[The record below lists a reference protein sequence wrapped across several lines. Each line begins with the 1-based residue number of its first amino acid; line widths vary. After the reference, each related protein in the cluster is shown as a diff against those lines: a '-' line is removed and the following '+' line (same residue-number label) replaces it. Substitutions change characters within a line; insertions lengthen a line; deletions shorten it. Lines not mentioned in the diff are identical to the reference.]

1 MMREID
7 EAMMTRQQA
16 AVNSPSDG
24 RRSVSPQQPSK
35 DTDNVVYEVHKKT
48 TTTRVTMSS
57 ETAATTSNSRDRA
70 HAALKSRRTNSSSTM
85 PPHHPV
91 PVAPE
96 DEDDELDLPE
106 SPSRS
111 EDASDYGGVL
121 GIATTNYGRA
131 EDVDH
136 TAGSDFAA
144 SDIVEDPGPIPNNNS
159 SYSDTFDVDVHPQE
173 FGPEDEDE
181 SPRSQPRS
189 SPTFGE
195 RQQEAAVQSASPS
208 RSSSTSFAISID
220 DLELLGAREL
230 SLASVSSI
238 EPTVNTEAIVSAG
251 FRDAV
256 RAEEA
261 KLRRQRCIDF
271 VSFRKELGHD
281 ATTYP
286 LRNLDDILAEVV
298 ISQEIALDKLE
309 LGNYDG
315 AMSSFMAIVTK
326 CEDGT
331 YSFADERVQDQ
342 LTGTIMHNMAVI
354 HMQLEVFDVT
364 PQLWD
369 EACMTLRD
377 SNPELG
383 IFQHSVA
390 TSLNEMGMSLCAT
403 RDLEKAIRAFADVIY
418 VRQEIHGINN
428 APLAQA
434 INNIGVVHFA
444 MGSIDNSLEA
454 FDEALQVYR
463 MAMLAESEGEGD
475 TSNDDSN
482 VTAGPQTLLLGIAT
496 TLTNVAYVRATQG
509 ACAEAREA
517 LGEAVEIQEA
527 VLEPDNP
534 RIQMSL
540 ALLKKISAFEDV
552 RSAPSDAFDPFNSFE
567 V

>member
-1 MMREID
+1 
-7 EAMMTRQQA
+7 
-16 AVNSPSDG
+16 
-24 RRSVSPQQPSK
+24 
-35 DTDNVVYEVHKKT
+35 
-48 TTTRVTMSS
+48 
-57 ETAATTSNSRDRA
+57 
-70 HAALKSRRTNSSSTM
+70 M
-85 PPHHPV
+85 PPHQPLSV
-91 PVAPE
+91 PE

-106 SPSRS
+106 SPEQRG
-111 EDASDYGGVL
+111 EASHSGGIL
-121 GIATTNYGRA
+121 GIATTNYGR
-131 EDVDH
+131 EGDVDH
-136 TAGSDFAA
+136 TTGSDFAT
-144 SDIVEDPGPIPNNNS
+144 SDIDEDPGPIPNNNS

-173 FGPEDEDE
+173 FGPEGEDE
-181 SPRSQPRS
+181 SPRSEPRS
-189 SPTFGE
+189 SPTFQE
-195 RQQEAAVQSASPS
+195 RKQDAAVRSASPS

-230 SLASVSSI
+230 SLTSAASI
-238 EPTVNTEAIVSAG
+238 DPTVNTEAIVSAG
-251 FRDAV
+251 FRDAI

-281 ATTYP
+281 ATAYP
-286 LRNLDDILAEVV
+286 LHNPDDILAEVV

-331 YSFADERVQDQ
+331 YIFADERVQDQ

-354 HMQLEVFDVT
+354 HMQLGVFDVT

-377 SNPELG
+377 SNPDLG

-403 RDLEKAIRAFADVIY
+403 GDLEKAIRAFADVIY

-428 APLAQA
+428 APFAQA

-444 MGSIDNSLEA
+444 KGSIDNSLEA

-475 TSNDDSN
+475 ASNDDSN

-496 TLTNVAYVRATQG
+496 SLTNVAYVRATQG
-509 ACAEAREA
+509 ACAEAQEA
-517 LGEAVEIQEA
+517 LGEAIEIQEA

-540 ALLKKISAFEDV
+540 ALLEKISASEGV
-552 RSAPSDAFDPFNSFE
+552 RSAGIDTAPSDAFDPFNSFE